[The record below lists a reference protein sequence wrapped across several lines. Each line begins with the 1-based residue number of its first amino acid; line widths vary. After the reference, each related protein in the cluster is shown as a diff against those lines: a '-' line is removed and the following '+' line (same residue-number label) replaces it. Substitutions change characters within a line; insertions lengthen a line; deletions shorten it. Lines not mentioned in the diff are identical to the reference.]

1 MWPHLPPTSRDPISC
16 LREDRRS
23 YGVGGA
29 VAVTEVVI
37 AAHHQANAVLRILL
51 GEEK

>member
-1 MWPHLPPTSRDPISC
+1 MWPLMLPASRDPILC

-23 YGVGGA
+23 YGVSGV
-29 VAVTEVVI
+29 VAVTEVEM